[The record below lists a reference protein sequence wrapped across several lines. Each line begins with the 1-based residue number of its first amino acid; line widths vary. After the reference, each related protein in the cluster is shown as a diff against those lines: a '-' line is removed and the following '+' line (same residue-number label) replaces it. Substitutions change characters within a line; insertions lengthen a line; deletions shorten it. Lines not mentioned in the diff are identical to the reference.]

1 MSKTVPL
8 LVPRCVVLL
17 LAFVLCCVQSPRVD
31 SAEGDGLLPDLKVAF
46 IYNFTR
52 FIHWPRVPDS
62 QPFVIGVAGDP
73 VMEGRLRILEQEARH
88 VAGRPIAVQAY
99 TGASAPDCCEILFV
113 GGDANAQLDAIVQR
127 TAGKPVLL
135 VGDTP
140 GYAGRGVAIE
150 LFLKPDIFRKTERLR
165 LRIDPA
171 ALRNRG
177 LQVSA
182 QLYDVAEVLE

>member
-1 MSKTVPL
+1 
-8 LVPRCVVLL
+8 
-17 LAFVLCCVQSPRVD
+17 
-31 SAEGDGLLPDLKVAF
+31 LLPDLKVAF

-52 FIHWPRVPDS
+52 FINWPGVPAG

-73 VMEGRLRILEQEARH
+73 LMENRLRVLEQEARQ
-88 VAGRPIAVQAY
+88 VDGRPIAVHAY
-99 TGASAPDCCEILFV
+99 TDASAPDCCEILFI
-113 GGDANAQLDAIVQR
+113 GGTASAELEAIVRR
-127 TAGKPVLL
+127 TAGQPVLL

-150 LFLKPDIFRKTERLR
+150 LFRKPDVFRKTERLR

-171 ALRNRG
+171 ALRERG
-177 LQVSA
+177 LVISA